1 MGRTVKDYMD
11 FLSNVI
17 DGLPRQ
23 FEGIA
28 KRNEQ
33 SILDLNRQNQLY
45 EQGEDAEGNKL
56 LDYKPFTIEI
66 KQLIGQPY
74 DRTTLFYSG
83 AFYSSFRL
91 NVIPDDYRIEILA
104 TDDKT
109 NALVRKYGDIL
120 GLQNENIA
128 IFDREIIFPEIS
140 KYIKTYL

>member
-23 FEGIA
+23 FEGIV

-33 SILDLNRQNQLY
+33 EILDLNRQNQLY
-45 EQGEDAEGNKL
+45 DQGEDVDGSKL
-56 LDYKPFTIEI
+56 IDYKPFTIEI
-66 KQLIGQPY
+66 KQLLGQPY

-83 AFYSSFRL
+83 AFYNSFRTAV
-91 NVIPDDYRIEILA
+91 NPEQYRIEIIA
-104 TDDKT
+104 TDSKT
-109 NALVRKYGDIL
+109 LSLVKKYGDIL
-120 GLQNENIA
+120 GLQNENIS
-128 IFDREIIFPEIS
+128 IFDREIIFPEIT